1 MLKLQLI
8 LLHKLQ
14 SLSME
19 EVSTGIKMKN
29 NKIKI
34 KRKIRI
40 KLKKGIDLV
49 LFINNNLPLINLS
62 STSKILTWP
71 LIEDN

>member
-14 SLSME
+14 SQSMV
-19 EVSTGIKMKN
+19 EVFIGIKMKN

-34 KRKIRI
+34 KRKIRT
-40 KLKKGIDLV
+40 KLKKNLDLV
-49 LFINNNLPLINLS
+49 PFMNNNLLLINLS
-62 STSKILTWP
+62 SI
-71 LIEDN
+71 